1 MRAWEIRSMTL
12 DLKSISH
19 VTKTKRTL
27 DRSRCGH
34 GDVHRTKTKLTL
46 FFIMCTRAV
55 CSVRPLV
62 WLWLLHIYNIR
73 SKRWFFFFVFKKYIK
88 CITYL
93 HSRWK
98 KFKWILIDLTVTHFD
113 FVCSGKSVWLFW
125 SGNTLPRLKAFSV
138 IQSHFDSSSEETG
151 RESKTGPCAVI
162 IFTFLSI
169 FLLPSGSES
178 NESKGIATKRNVHL
192 KLKAVEKHREGST
205 YRWIEASIRL
215 QMEAEEDSQSCN
227 SRCIFYISEP
237 WSLKPA

>member
-1 MRAWEIRSMTL
+1 MHYLIYIPDEKNSSGYWLI
-12 DLKSISH
+12 
-19 VTKTKRTL
+19 
-27 DRSRCGH
+27 
-34 GDVHRTKTKLTL
+34 
-46 FFIMCTRAV
+46 
-55 CSVRPLV
+55 
-62 WLWLLHIYNIR
+62 WLWH
-73 SKRWFFFFVFKKYIK
+73 
-88 CITYL
+88 
-93 HSRWK
+93 
-98 KFKWILIDLTVTHFD
+98 ILILCVVGNQCD
-113 FVCSGKSVWLFW
+113 FFG